1 MRPNQ
6 AIGIKT
12 WRNFTNYKILTFCF
26 WRPLKYSEYLF
37 NAIENFY
44 HKIHEFSQKITLKL
58 RKYFNYVLSIGQQFT
73 ENGKIQIEV
82 EKLKWELK
90 NKYQEL
96 GKYVTR
102 EKETKSVVDFSHD
115 SEYLQKINEILTL
128 KFYIGERLKSK
139 GTF

>member
-1 MRPNQ
+1 M
-6 AIGIKT
+6 
-12 WRNFTNYKILTFCF
+12 
-26 WRPLKYSEYLF
+26 
-37 NAIENFY
+37 
-44 HKIHEFSQKITLKL
+44 

-102 EKETKSVVDFSHD
+102 EKETKSVVDLSHD
-115 SEYLQKINEILTL
+115 SEYLQKINEIIKL
-128 KFYIGERLKSK
+128 KFYIEERINQTKQFDMFL
-139 GTF
+139 

>member
-1 MRPNQ
+1 MI
-6 AIGIKT
+6 AI
-12 WRNFTNYKILTFCF
+12 
-26 WRPLKYSEYLF
+26 
-37 NAIENFY
+37 
-44 HKIHEFSQKITLKL
+44 KL

-96 GKYVTR
+96 GKYVTQ
-102 EKETKSVVDFSHD
+102 EKETKSVVDLSHD
-115 SEYLQKINEILTL
+115 SEYLQKINEIIKL
-128 KFYIGERLKSK
+128 KYYIEERLKSK

>member
-1 MRPNQ
+1 MI
-6 AIGIKT
+6 A
-12 WRNFTNYKILTFCF
+12 
-26 WRPLKYSEYLF
+26 
-37 NAIENFY
+37 
-44 HKIHEFSQKITLKL
+44 LKL

-96 GKYVTR
+96 GKYVAWKK
-102 EKETKSVVDFSHD
+102 EKKSVVDLSQD
-115 SEYLQKINEILTL
+115 LEYLQKINEIIKL
-128 KFYIGERLKSK
+128 KFYIEERLKSK